1 MDFCFHLVQNPPPG
15 FFQTGSGAFSAA
27 PSARTFDAMTHPK
40 TALEHCVQVKRS
52 LISIF
57 WKSRVYLDHSIST
70 VKIGRIEL
78 AESSLQIRAQVSS
91 RKIDL
96 VTGVTLDSCRFC
108 ESWYFHFA
116 THVAC
121 VRPHCDFSL
130 LGRICCIFVLFAYGS
145 NVEKKVVF
153 NGQISVL
160 RSVLAIFK
168 YWESALQSLVVQ
180 VVSSLCKQWDLL
192 QACIKFYQGPA
203 LMLI

>member
-1 MDFCFHLVQNPPPG
+1 MSVREIPNPTLSPNLQARFCKLYPADFSVAIYLFWCSPLQSFMDFCFHLVQNPPPG

-108 ESWYFHFA
+108 ES
-116 THVAC
+116 
-121 VRPHCDFSL
+121 
-130 LGRICCIFVLFAYGS
+130 
-145 NVEKKVVF
+145 
-153 NGQISVL
+153 
-160 RSVLAIFK
+160 
-168 YWESALQSLVVQ
+168 
-180 VVSSLCKQWDLL
+180 
-192 QACIKFYQGPA
+192 
-203 LMLI
+203 